1 MIKRYLIF
9 RMSLLKENNYLS
21 LTKLES
27 LVVEN

>member
-1 MIKRYLIF
+1 MIKIYLIF